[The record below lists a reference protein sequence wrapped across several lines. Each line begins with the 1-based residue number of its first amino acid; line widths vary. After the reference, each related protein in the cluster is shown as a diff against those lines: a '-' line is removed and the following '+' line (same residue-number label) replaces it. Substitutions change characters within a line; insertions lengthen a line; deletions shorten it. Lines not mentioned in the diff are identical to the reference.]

1 MNEIGKI
8 EGCTSEADARWVKE
22 ECDRLLGD
30 DEVVE
35 CAAKLHGD
43 LILFTNW
50 RLLLVER
57 DRMRGKEVDYVS
69 IPYYAVA
76 RFTVEAVG
84 ALDLDAEVKIWTS
97 TRDDPVRMQ
106 FSREVDVYEFQ
117 VRLARRVGLA
127 HLPGR

>member
-8 EGCTSEADARWVKE
+8 RGCMSEADAMHVRQ
-22 ECDRLLGD
+22 ECERLLGD

-57 DRMRGKEVDYVS
+57 DRLRGKEVEYVS
-69 IPYYAVA
+69 VPYHAVV
-76 RFTVEAVG
+76 RFSVEAAG

-97 TRDDPVRMQ
+97 SRDDPIRIQ
-106 FSREVDVYEFQ
+106 FSREVNVYDFQ
-117 VRLARRVGLA
+117 IKLARRVGLS
-127 HLPGR
+127 HGD